1 MEEISVSVYDVGAQI
16 NVEVVGAGPA
26 GPKGPSGYTPER
38 GVDYW
43 TETDKSEIIAEA
55 IAALP
60 IYGGEAQDVE

>member
-26 GPKGPSGYTPER
+26 GPKGPSGYTPVR

-43 TETDKSEIIAEA
+43 TETDKTEIVKEA